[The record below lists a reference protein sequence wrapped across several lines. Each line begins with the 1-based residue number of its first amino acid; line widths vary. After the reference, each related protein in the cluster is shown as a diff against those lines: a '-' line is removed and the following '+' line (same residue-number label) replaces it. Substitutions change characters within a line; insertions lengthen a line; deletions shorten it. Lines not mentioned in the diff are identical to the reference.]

1 MVPKKIR
8 GFDKLS
14 QGPLLEF
21 YMPRKTLTLD
31 ASDFLPLAEWAGLR
45 KDHRKALSERKKG
58 RRLSVGPYATLYFE
72 NWDTMWYQVQEMLWI
87 EKGGDAQLP
96 DELAAYNPMIP
107 NGSELS
113 ATLMFEISDEAK
125 RAVVLGQLGGVED
138 YISISLGGD
147 RVAAVS
153 EADLD
158 RTKANGKT
166 SSVHFLHFPFT
177 VAQIATFRDPA
188 TDVMLRIDHP
198 NYGHAALV
206 TGAVRD
212 ELGADFA

>member
-1 MVPKKIR
+1 
-8 GFDKLS
+8 
-14 QGPLLEF
+14 
-21 YMPRKTLTLD
+21 MPRTTRTLD
-31 ASDFLPLAEWAGLR
+31 ASDFMPLSDWAGMR
-45 KDHRKALSERKKG
+45 KDHRKALSDRKKN

-107 NGSELS
+107 NGAELS
-113 ATLMFEISDEAK
+113 ATLMFEISDEGK
-125 RAVVLGQLGGVED
+125 RAIVLGQLGGVED
-138 YISISLGGD
+138 HISITIGTE

-153 EADLD
+153 EADLE
-158 RTKANGKT
+158 RTKADGKT

-177 VAQIATFRDPA
+177 AALIAAFRDPA
-188 TDVMLRIDHP
+188 SDVMLRIDHP
-198 NYGHAALV
+198 NYGHAALI

-212 ELGADFA
+212 ELAGDFD

>member
-1 MVPKKIR
+1 
-8 GFDKLS
+8 
-14 QGPLLEF
+14 
-21 YMPRKTLTLD
+21 MPRLTRDLTAAD
-31 ASDFLPLAEWAGLR
+31 MLPLSEWASQR
-45 KDHRKALSERKKG
+45 VAHRKALSERKKN

-107 NGSELS
+107 NGAELS

-125 RAVVLGQLGGVED
+125 RATVLGQLGGVED
-138 YISISLGGD
+138 HISISLNGD

-158 RTKANGKT
+158 RTKSDGKT
-166 SSVHFLHFPFT
+166 SSVHFLHFPLT
-177 VAQIATFRDPA
+177 PAQIAAFNDPS

-206 TGAVRD
+206 TGAVR
-212 ELGADFA
+212 EQLSGDFG

>member
-1 MVPKKIR
+1 
-8 GFDKLS
+8 
-14 QGPLLEF
+14 
-21 YMPRKTLTLD
+21 MPRTTFDLTAD
-31 ASDFLPLAEWAGLR
+31 DILPLSEWSILR
-45 KDHRKALSERKKG
+45 VSHRKALSERKKN

-125 RAVVLGQLGGVED
+125 RALVLGQLGGVENH
-138 YISISLGGD
+138 ISISVNGE
-147 RVAAVS
+147 RIVAVS

-158 RTKANGKT
+158 RTKSDGKT
-166 SSVHFLHFPFT
+166 SSVHFLHFAFSTP
-177 VAQIATFRDPA
+177 QIEAFRAPG
-188 TDVMLRIDHP
+188 TDVMVRIDHP
-198 NYGHAALV
+198 DYGHAALV

-212 ELGADFA
+212 ELAADFG

>member
-1 MVPKKIR
+1 
-8 GFDKLS
+8 
-14 QGPLLEF
+14 
-21 YMPRKTLTLD
+21 MPRTAHILD
-31 ASDFLPLAEWAGLR
+31 ASDFMPLSEWAGLR
-45 KDHRKALSERKKG
+45 KDHRKTLSARKKN

-107 NGSELS
+107 NGAELS

-138 YISISLGGD
+138 HISISVGGE
-147 RVAAVS
+147 RIAAVS
-153 EADLD
+153 EADLE
-158 RTKANGKT
+158 RTKADGKT

-177 VAQIATFRDPA
+177 AAQIAAFRDPA

-198 NYGHAALV
+198 QYGHAALI
-206 TGAVRD
+206 TGAARD
-212 ELGADFA
+212 ELTADFG

>member
-1 MVPKKIR
+1 
-8 GFDKLS
+8 
-14 QGPLLEF
+14 
-21 YMPRKTLTLD
+21 MPRISHDLTAAD
-31 ASDFLPLAEWAGLR
+31 ILPLSEWATLR
-45 KDHRKALSERKKG
+45 VAHRKALSERKRN

-87 EKGGDAQLP
+87 EKGGEAQLP

-107 NGSELS
+107 NGSDLS

-125 RAVVLGQLGGVED
+125 RALVLGQLGGVED
-138 YISISLGGD
+138 HISISLNGL

-158 RTKANGKT
+158 RTKADGKT

-177 VAQIATFRDPA
+177 AAQIAAFRDPS
-188 TDVMLRIDHP
+188 TDVMVRIDHP

-206 TGAVRD
+206 TGAILD
-212 ELGADFA
+212 ELSGDFA